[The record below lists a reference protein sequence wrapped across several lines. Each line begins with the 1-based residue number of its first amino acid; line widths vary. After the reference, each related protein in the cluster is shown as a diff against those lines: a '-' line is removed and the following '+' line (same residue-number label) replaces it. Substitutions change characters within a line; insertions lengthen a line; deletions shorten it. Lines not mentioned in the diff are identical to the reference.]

1 MRRPWVLGTITWA
14 YLAWSMIP
22 VAYALRAALSA
33 TGDTP
38 PEGFSL
44 DPFRFAFDDP
54 ETVAALGQSVKL
66 ALLTV
71 AISVPLG
78 TGFALAFRHLPGRG
92 WRWMRAGLLAG
103 IAMPSIV
110 LAMILLYLFAFV
122 VKIGLTTQAQV
133 VAHATLAIPF
143 VTLVVLLRLLTFEDH
158 VEEQAYDLGASPGQV
173 VIRVLL
179 PMLGPALAVACAVAF
194 TISFND
200 LVLSRALCFPNECR
214 TIPMF
219 LYGGRALDDPS
230 PVQFALAVT
239 SVAASTA
246 LLVFGAFAL
255 ARRRR
260 AVSG

>member
-1 MRRPWVLGTITWA
+1 VLATITWV
-14 YLAWSMIP
+14 YLAWSLVP
-22 VAYALRAALSA
+22 VAYAVRASLSA

-44 DPFRFAFDDP
+44 DPFRFAFEDP
-54 ETVAALGQSVKL
+54 ETVAALAQSVRL

-71 AISVPLG
+71 VISVPLG
-78 TGFALAFRHLPGRG
+78 TGFALAFRHLPGRA

-110 LAMILLYLFAFV
+110 LAMVLLFLFAFV
-122 VKIGLTTQAQV
+122 VKIGLNTQAQV
-133 VAHATLAIPF
+133 IAHATLAIPF
-143 VTLVVLLRLLTFEDH
+143 VTLIVLLRLLTLEDH
-158 VEEQAYDLGASPGQV
+158 LEEQAFDLGASPNQV
-173 VIRVLL
+173 VTRVLL
-179 PMLGPALAVACAVAF
+179 PMLGPAIAVAAAVAF

-230 PVQFALAVT
+230 PVQFALAVS
-239 SVAASTA
+239 SVIASSA
-246 LLVFGAFAL
+246 LLALGAYAL
-255 ARRRR
+255 SRRRR
-260 AVSG
+260 REVAA

>member
-1 MRRPWVLGTITWA
+1 VLGTVTWA
-14 YLAWSMIP
+14 YLAWSFIP

-44 DPFRFAFDDP
+44 EPFRFALQN
-54 ETVAALGQSVKL
+54 EGTVAALEQSVKL

-78 TGFALAFRHLPGRG
+78 TGLALAFRHLPGRG

-110 LAMILLYLFAFV
+110 LAMILLYLFGFV
-122 VKIGLTTQAQV
+122 VRIGLTTQAQV
-133 VAHATLAIPF
+133 IAHGTLAIPF
-143 VTLVVLLRLLTFEDH
+143 VTLVVLVRLLSFEEH
-158 VEEQAYDLGASPGQV
+158 LEEQAFDLGAPPGHV
-173 VIRVLL
+173 VTRVLL
-179 PMLGPALAVACAVAF
+179 PMLGPAIAVAAAVAF
-194 TISFND
+194 TISYND

-230 PVQFALAVT
+230 PSQFALAIL
-239 SVAASTA
+239 SVLVSTTL
-246 LLVFGAFAL
+246 LLVGAYAVGRRGMR
-255 ARRRR
+255 AR
-260 AVSG
+260 